1 MKVGKGLLDVVNR
14 AQRLLERI
22 DVAPTEVQ
30 NVLQERRYR
39 DTFSNGKSSVD
50 NFLASNDF
58 KQKYAEAMSGTS
70 YRAGEAKK
78 VEKKFEAI
86 FNKDSFEPFK
96 RAPVSLRA
104 NDLQRVRIAA

>member
-39 DTFSNGKSSVD
+39 DTFTNGTAPVD
-50 NFLASNDF
+50 TFLATKDF
-58 KQKYAEAMSGTS
+58 KAQYQAAMEGTS
-70 YRAGEAKK
+70 YRATEAKK
-78 VEKKFEAI
+78 VEQKFDAYFRDGFEA
-86 FNKDSFEPFK
+86 FK
-96 RAPVSLRA
+96 PAPVELKAR
-104 NDLQRVRIAA
+104 DLQRVFIAG

>member
-22 DVAPTEVQ
+22 DVAPQEVQ
-30 NVLQERRYR
+30 NVLRERRYR
-39 DTFSNGKSSVD
+39 DTFNNGASPVD

-58 KQKYAEAMSGTS
+58 KAKYEAAMDGTS

-86 FNKDSFEPFK
+86 FKDTFESFK
-96 RAPVSLRA
+96 RAPVAIRA
-104 NDLQRVRIAA
+104 SDFQRVHIAA